1 MRPKL
6 SEEQL
11 SQILFENTSQILY
24 LTSNYIKLASSL
36 NEYELVCPGFELLVN
51 SEKCYC
57 SRRARIQNIY
67 QTDFNLFLNVI
78 NEKNE
83 IVPKTEENIQPQM
96 LALVFEGDH
105 INCCQYTNQM
115 KQNVLEQSQDST
127 KQKTQ
132 EQSQVH
138 STPSQSHSG
147 LLKLRPNHRR
157 SSLNEERII
166 QMLVDD
172 KDYHI
177 QITQI
182 APNTHYLSTGQATL
196 KAPSAELFE
205 ALDEALQIKSYAYNR
220 LVIFLNFDEQS
231 IIAFL
236 KQYENELNQ
245 IAFYD
250 FIQKYNVRCVYGNQV
265 YSVESLKLLFDV
277 LVSSPTKV

>member
-1 MRPKL
+1 MRPNL

-24 LTSNYIKLASSL
+24 LTSNYIKIASQL
-36 NEYELVCPGFELLVN
+36 NKYELVCPGFELLVN

-57 SRRARIQNIY
+57 SRRARIQNIP
-67 QTDFNLFLNVI
+67 QTDFRSFKNVL

-83 IVPKTEENIQPQM
+83 IVPKTDEYIRPQM

-105 INCCQYTNQM
+105 INQCLYQNIQ
-115 KQNVLEQSQDST
+115 KQNTLERSQNA
-127 KQKTQ
+127 Q

-147 LLKLRPNHRR
+147 LLKLRPSHRR
-157 SSLNEERII
+157 SSLTEEKII

-172 KDYHI
+172 RDYHI

-196 KAPSAELFE
+196 KAPSDELFE

-277 LVSSPTKV
+277 LQGTKV